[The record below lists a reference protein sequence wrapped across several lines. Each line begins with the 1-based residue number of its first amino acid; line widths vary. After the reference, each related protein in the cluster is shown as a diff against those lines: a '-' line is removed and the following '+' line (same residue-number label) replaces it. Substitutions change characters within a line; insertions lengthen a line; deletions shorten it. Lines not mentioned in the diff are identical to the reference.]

1 MAQKALPLLK
11 LFYGDNYI
19 DIIDLS
25 FLLAEN

>member
-11 LFYGDNYI
+11 LFYGDNHK

-25 FLLAEN
+25 FLLAED